1 MAKTRQR
8 TTRRRQVMV
17 LPVQEKG
24 SPEQLIYGMLF
35 IVVFG
40 ALAYVIIQQP
50 QTTLAPKENYSNFG
64 SVGQNLVKTNA
75 PQEFQ
80 VAEVDNI
87 KKSASSA
94 ISASS
99 AVVLAD
105 MSLSQADVKTA
116 PMKDVA
122 AKEGNIM
129 EDIKFATKGDG
140 QIRPV
145 DVNKRR
151 VDNEFVKLAMFEN
164 QDFMY
169 RLQATGENTPHLQ
182 DPSLGSQKSMFRKMT
197 YPLVTSRGTLGMDVI
212 GDASDNRVT
221 ISFSGG
227 RPPNT

>member
-1 MAKTRQR
+1 MGKTRLRTIRQR
-8 TTRRRQVMV
+8 DPLI
-17 LPVQEKG
+17 LPVQKQS
-24 SPEQLIYGMLF
+24 SPEQLIYGVLF
-35 IVVFG
+35 VVIFG
-40 ALAYVIIQQP
+40 AIAYLVIQQP
-50 QTTLAPKENYSNFG
+50 QPTKAAENYSNYG
-64 SVGQNLVKTNA
+64 SVGQSLVKTGA

-80 VAEVDNI
+80 TAEPDNI

-105 MSLSQADVKTA
+105 MSLSPADINTA
-116 PMKDVA
+116 PMKDTDA
-122 AKEGNIM
+122 TKGNIM

-151 VDNEFVKLAMFEN
+151 VNDEFVKLAMFEN

-169 RLQATGENTPHLQ
+169 RLQASGEKTPHLQ

-212 GDASDNRVT
+212 GDAMDNRVT
-221 ISFSGG
+221 VSFSGG